1 MISLASMSEI
11 IEEYLKNL
19 LEQTRSGVIEIQRNE
34 LAQSFACVPSQI
46 NYVLGTRFTPMQ
58 GYLVETR
65 RGGGGYIRIVR
76 LRINSKENIK
86 SLLEDTIGDS
96 LNKKQL
102 EGILELLVREEILN
116 KREAVILLNILN
128 DDLIYKNLN
137 DVDKL
142 RAQMLKIAIYSA
154 LRVDLIEK

>member
-1 MISLASMSEI
+1 M
-11 IEEYLKNL
+11 